1 MTYTL
6 TLQEIEAVTP
16 DTHKL
21 TFNRPDGF
29 EFEAGQATELAILKD
44 GLKDEGRPFTMTSRP
59 NDKHLEFVIK
69 SYPDHEGVTAE
80 IPNLGMTDQV
90 SATDPFGAIT
100 DQGPGVFI
108 AGGAGITPFISILRK
123 QQEEG
128 GNKAQLIFANKTE
141 DDIILK
147 DMWQSMA
154 NVDETF
160 VVENSEDDSVR
171 SGQVDKAMLEELV
184 TDTQQPFY
192 ICGPGG
198 MVDAVRETLK
208 SMGVDDKNVIT
219 EDGW

>member
-1 MTYTL
+1 MTHTL

-16 DTHKL
+16 DTYKL

-29 EFEAGQATELAILKD
+29 DFEAGQATELAILKD

-69 SYPDHEGVTAE
+69 SYPDHNGVTAE
-80 IPNLGMTDQV
+80 IPKLGMTDQV

-100 DQGPGVFI
+100 DHGPGVFI
-108 AGGAGITPFISILRK
+108 AGGAGVTPFISILRK

-128 GNKAQLIFANKTE
+128 EAKAQLIFANKTE
-141 DDIILK
+141 ADIILK
-147 DMWQSMA
+147 DMWQSMP
-154 NVDETF
+154 NVTETF
-160 VVENSEDDSVR
+160 VVDEAQNTDLR
-171 SGQVDKAMLEELV
+171 TGQIDKALLQELV
-184 TDTQQPFY
+184 DDIAQPFY

-198 MVDAVRETLK
+198 LVDSVREMLR
-208 SMGVDDKNVIT
+208 SMGVDDQNIIT